1 MVEQLTLN
9 QLVRGSS
16 PRGATISAVFSQFLC
31 LQTREFSRRR
41 SSMVEH
47 LFCKQA
53 VAGSNPIAGSISP
66 LRRDGPDPA
75 DAVFPSP
82 MRVPWRHP
90 MDAAKPIS
98 FPHCPMV

>member
-16 PRGATISAVFSQFLC
+16 PRGATKFCFFPVTLTVQRSAP
-31 LQTREFSRRR
+31 RRR

-53 VAGSNPIAGSISP
+53 VAGSNPIAGSTSP
-66 LRRDGPDPA
+66 
-75 DAVFPSP
+75 AVSAEQLQLLPLP
-82 MRVPWRHP
+82 GGV
-90 MDAAKPIS
+90 
-98 FPHCPMV
+98 MVAQQILNLFV